1 MPLEPPI
8 PGRILDQLRAALG
21 ELQRFADAHP
31 DAPQVQGALR
41 DVEAAIRKLD
51 RSATPAA

>member
-8 PGRILDQLRAALG
+8 PGRILDQLRAALD
-21 ELQRFADAHP
+21 ELRRLCDAHP
-31 DAPQVQGALR
+31 DAPHLHGALR

-51 RSATPAA
+51 RPDAPAA